1 MKRQAL
7 RRALIAEGLIP
18 KPKTAAS
25 LDVDEIT
32 EGLNEIDSFLDA
44 KKKMI
49 DGFEDLRDNGPDRTH
64 GNVDVLSRRL
74 LEVSQRIRY
83 SDYPSEIYEGVSAV
97 TTDDRDEEFQTTI
110 FILPKRAD
118 CSCPDP
124 KPCNHIKQVAS
135 DALNECD
142 DEYYGLKEALFKI
155 RDAVIDLTPMDR

>member
-18 KPKTAAS
+18 KPKTAA
-25 LDVDEIT
+25 LDVGEIT
-32 EGLNEIDSFLDA
+32 EGLNEIDSFLEA

-49 DGFEDLRDNGPDRTH
+49 DGFEDLMGNGPDRTH

-97 TTDDRDEEFQTTI
+97 TTDDRDDEFQTRV
-110 FILPKRAD
+110 FINPKKAD

-124 KPCNHIKQVAS
+124 KPCNHIKQVALN
-135 DALNECD
+135 ALNECD

-155 RDAVIDLTPMDR
+155 RDAVFDLHPIDR